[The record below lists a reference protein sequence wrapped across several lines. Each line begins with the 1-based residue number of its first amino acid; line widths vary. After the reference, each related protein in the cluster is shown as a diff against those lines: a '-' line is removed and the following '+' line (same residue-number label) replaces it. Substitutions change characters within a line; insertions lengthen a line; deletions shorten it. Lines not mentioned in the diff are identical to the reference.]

1 MSSEV
6 SRKDIA
12 SGSEAARGPMKE
24 ERSVQKPHMGG
35 FRDFWRCG
43 RCLDMAGAIG
53 GNIVLTE
60 GMEHHPVGE
69 LSVIQSFIINE
80 HLRSR
85 QEQYVLLTRCGGSRR
100 D

>member
-1 MSSEV
+1 MSSQV
-6 SRKDIA
+6 SRKVIT
-12 SGSEAARGPMKE
+12 SGSEAALGPVKE
-24 ERSVQKPHMGG
+24 EESVKKQHIGG

-60 GMEHHPVGE
+60 GMEHHPVGG

-80 HLRSR
+80 HLASV
-85 QEQYVLLTRCGGSRR
+85 QKKYELLSRCGGSGRW
-100 D
+100 